1 MVRLSIY
8 SRLAVAVL
16 FAVAAATVDKSPS
29 IDDNQVCTTDI
40 EGHQVCYP
48 RLFNATDEF
57 QVVQPGQD
65 LPPGLHVQI
74 NMASGER
81 LAKLMAPEPKKDLA
95 LVVPESLPVDPPKD
109 NSRQRGFG
117 SGYKPAAAEG
127 FQAHIDLVVELST
140 SMDRSQADFLHN
152 TLLAMED
159 LVHDTR
165 YADEL
170 IHRSTGA
177 TSLLRLS
184 DANSSWPANI
194 RQLASVVLGT
204 ALQNNPQ
211 AQESLFVDGAL
222 PLFIDNVV
230 RENDARA
237 LGKHVFALSALVR
250 GNNKALAE
258 FAGESLRNLSTLT
271 VVGDRKVRDMAEVRV
286 VRLVEDVLNS
296 ELHPDFLESA
306 EDMKKVFAVS
316 AGAWC
321 SELAD
326 RLQRELVEPSAEY
339 YERPLAYAHALQV
352 LRVQYPDN
360 CSISNELQHLAQNKA
375 SQLGNDEGAADYRQA
390 LSELV

>member
-29 IDDNQVCTTDI
+29 IDDNQVCTTDT

-140 SMDRSQADFLHN
+140 SMDRSQADLLHN

-211 AQESLFVDGAL
+211 AQESLFVDGAM

-271 VVGDRKVRDMAEVRV
+271 VVGDRKVRDMAEARV

-316 AGAWC
+316 ASAWC

-326 RLQRELVEPSAEY
+326 RLQRELVEPSA
-339 YERPLAYAHALQV
+339 
-352 LRVQYPDN
+352 
-360 CSISNELQHLAQNKA
+360 
-375 SQLGNDEGAADYRQA
+375 
-390 LSELV
+390 

>member
-1 MVRLSIY
+1 MVRFSVY
-8 SRLAVAVL
+8 SRLAVVVL
-16 FAVAAATVDKSPS
+16 FAVAAATSDKRQS

-48 RLFNATDEF
+48 RLFNATDKF
-57 QVVQPGQD
+57 QAVLPGQD

-74 NMASGER
+74 NMANGER
-81 LAKLMAPEPKKDLA
+81 LAKLMAPEPNKDLA
-95 LVVPESLPVDPPKD
+95 LTVPESIPVDTPSD

-117 SGYKPAAAEG
+117 AGYKPAAAEG

-140 SMDRSQADFLHN
+140 STDRSQTDFLHN

-170 IHRSTGA
+170 IHRLTGA

-184 DANSSWPANI
+184 DANTLWPANI

-204 ALQNNPQ
+204 ALQNNPE
-211 AQESLFVDGAL
+211 AQESLYVDGAL

-237 LGKHVFALSALVR
+237 LGKHIFALSALVR
-250 GNNKALAE
+250 GNNHALAE
-258 FAGESLRNLSTLT
+258 FAGESLRNLRTLR
-271 VVGDRKVRDMAEVRV
+271 VVGDGKVRDMAEVRV

-306 EDMKKVFAVS
+306 EDMKKVFAAS
-316 AGAWC
+316 ANAWC

-326 RLQRELVEPSAEY
+326 RLLRELAKPGAEY
-339 YERPLAYAHALQV
+339 YERPVAYAHALQV
-352 LRVQYPDN
+352 LRSQYPDN
-360 CSISNELQHLAQNKA
+360 CSVSNELQHLAQNKA
-375 SQLGNDEGAADYRQA
+375 TQLGNDESAADYRQA
-390 LSELV
+390 LSELI

>member
-1 MVRLSIY
+1 
-8 SRLAVAVL
+8 
-16 FAVAAATVDKSPS
+16 
-29 IDDNQVCTTDI
+29 
-40 EGHQVCYP
+40 
-48 RLFNATDEF
+48 
-57 QVVQPGQD
+57 
-65 LPPGLHVQI
+65 
-74 NMASGER
+74 
-81 LAKLMAPEPKKDLA
+81 
-95 LVVPESLPVDPPKD
+95 
-109 NSRQRGFG
+109 
-117 SGYKPAAAEG
+117 
-127 FQAHIDLVVELST
+127 
-140 SMDRSQADFLHN
+140 ADFLHN